1 MSEQIASDQAE
12 FENTP
17 KLDPSTPELSANSP
31 NPQALAIANLVPGAE
46 ILGYGFNIFGKY
58 SFDAAI
64 RPLFDLGASTT
75 PYTYPES
82 GTVYNVPSNVSP
94 PGGSSATAAAYAFAS
109 ASEFVSHFQG
119 DADVSGSVGAFSAS
133 FSTSYSSDQQ
143 NSAAYSWALVE
154 GKYYAWHLQ
163 MLYSAQILLS
173 NISKDPD
180 WLNLPSQFT
189 AKNELQFYNFFEKFG
204 THFISGV
211 ACGGTL
217 YYYFAVSKQS
227 NFSSNQISASASA
240 EYQGLISSGQAQ
252 ANAYW
257 SQCASNWSSSRQS
270 YAVTVPATT
279 GVIDWVNPPDNSF
292 DQNQQFADWKTSV
305 TNNPSRANFSLTPIS
320 AIFSGAQAAA
330 IQQAYAAY
338 GSNRIHIESYRDR
351 SPLLLINGAPV
362 VPAGGY
368 PGGKSAGWHIVV
380 LDATINTVVLNQYFA
395 IDYSQPNWPD
405 PSYDAMATALSAYTG
420 NPNYTLVIAASNMDE
435 GANPDSNFYGV
446 LKSFGAGA
454 GLDQWMTREHRCMGG
469 QAVAYALAGGG
480 ASVAGCEAFLDI
492 YVAPYSTNEG
502 VTVDA
507 FLQPGAGHFT
517 PVPYQP

>member
-1 MSEQIASDQAE
+1 M
-12 FENTP
+12 
-17 KLDPSTPELSANSP
+17 
-31 NPQALAIANLVPGAE
+31 
-46 ILGYGFNIFGKY
+46 GYGFNIFGKY

-64 RPLFDLGASTT
+64 RPLFDLGASTA

-217 YYYFAVSKQS
+217 YYYFSVSKQS
-227 NFSSNQISASASA
+227 NLSSNQISASASA

-270 YAVTVPATT
+270 YAVTVPACTLT
-279 GVIDWVNPPDNSF
+279 IRFV
-292 DQNQQFADWKTSV
+292 
-305 TNNPSRANFSLTPIS
+305 PSNTIEV
-320 AIFSGAQAAA
+320 GAAA
-330 IQQAYAAY
+330 
-338 GSNRIHIESYRDR
+338 
-351 SPLLLINGAPV
+351 PT
-362 VPAGGY
+362 
-368 PGGKSAGWHIVV
+368 V
-380 LDATINTVVLNQYFA
+380 LV
-395 IDYSQPNWPD
+395 
-405 PSYDAMATALSAYTG
+405 
-420 NPNYTLVIAASNMDE
+420 
-435 GANPDSNFYGV
+435 
-446 LKSFGAGA
+446 
-454 GLDQWMTREHRCMGG
+454 
-469 QAVAYALAGGG
+469 
-480 ASVAGCEAFLDI
+480 
-492 YVAPYSTNEG
+492 
-502 VTVDA
+502 VTV
-507 FLQPGAGHFT
+507 
-517 PVPYQP
+517 PVPSPANV